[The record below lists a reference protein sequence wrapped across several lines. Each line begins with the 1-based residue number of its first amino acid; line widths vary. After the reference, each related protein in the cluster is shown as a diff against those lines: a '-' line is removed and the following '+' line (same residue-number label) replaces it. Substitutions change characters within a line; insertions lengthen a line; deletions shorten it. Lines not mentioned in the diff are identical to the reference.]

1 MCTLWVWKS
10 WKSKGKRLW
19 WTAEMHILLQSVVEP
34 NDVNFARSS
43 VVNADRLNAFDLL
56 MLYRCLHGLILCF
69 SACQLILNMAN
80 FCRICFYYSRISW
93 QCMTMILQK
102 VLWHIKFWGRF
113 PRLPKLTSM
122 RHTKK
127 IPGDFYANCSKYR
140 CNLFHKAQPTTIN
153 FKPGLHVTY
162 WSTQLETN
170 ASNIDFG
177 RQSTYHFSLPEA
189 PNQIW
194 P

>member
-1 MCTLWVWKS
+1 MTWISHDHQLSTLIDW
-10 WKSKGKRLW
+10 
-19 WTAEMHILLQSVVEP
+19 MHLIYWCST
-34 NDVNFARSS
+34 DVYMGWFYAL
-43 VVNADRLNAFDLL
+43 VLV
-56 MLYRCLHGLILCF
+56 
-69 SACQLILNMAN
+69 ILNMAN

-102 VLWHIKFWGRF
+102 VLWHIIFWGRF

-153 FKPGLHVTY
+153 FKPGLQVTY